1 MATKEINTPIVETKT
16 KNGVVTP
23 ITSGNGGGNS
33 DYNADSIKVLGG
45 MEAVRKRP
53 AMYIGSTGDLGLH
66 HLVYEVVDNSVDEA
80 LAGFATK
87 IEATIHIDNSVTVV
101 DDGRGIPVDD
111 MVIDGEKVSAA
122 QVVMTTLHAGGKFDS
137 STYKVSGGLH
147 GVGVSCVNALSE
159 ELDLEIWR
167 DGATWEQTY
176 SKGEPTS
183 KMKKVGAAKRRG
195 TKVHFL
201 PDRSIFTATE
211 YNYDTL
217 AQRLRELA
225 FLNKGLLI
233 TLTDERSTDAKTGE
247 AKHTDFKYNGGIAEF
262 IKHLNRGKQV
272 LHEKPIYMED
282 DRNNVHMEIGLQ
294 YNDGYSESVFSFA
307 NNINTVDGGTHLS
320 GFRMAL
326 TRTINYAGQQMGLF
340 KDVKE
345 NLTGDDVRE
354 GLVAVIS
361 VKLPQPQFEGQTKGK
376 LNSDIAG
383 VVQAFINERLGAFF
397 EQNSP
402 VAKKIINKAVD
413 AARAREAA
421 RKARDLTR
429 RKGALDSGGLPGKL
443 ADCSE
448 RDPNRCELFLVE
460 GESAGGTAK
469 QGRDR
474 RFQAILPLK
483 GKILNVEKAR
493 YDKMLGHEEIRA
505 MITALGC
512 GIGKDDFD
520 ATKLRYGKLILMTD
534 ADVDGSHIRTLLL
547 TFFFR
552 HMQELIK
559 RGNVFIAQPPLYSI
573 KKGKSMQYIKDDD
586 AFDKVMLKRAADG
599 LIVRYGEGAAKLEG
613 ANLTRFMSVLK
624 EYLNFFDK
632 VNKRLRDESVAE
644 LLPRL
649 DFSKHADFE
658 GDKKNPPKKI
668 ERLERELKKLQ
679 KDRKFKSVEA
689 VFDEEHNLWELRFVS
704 SQGSEH
710 KINWELASSAEYRQ
724 LLSKFKQIEPYLEPP
739 FVVEAVVKGAAAA
752 AEEEA
757 EDENAESE
765 AGESDG
771 KSGKKSAKAAT
782 GSGSG
787 SKTRAVIE
795 PVEKATARELFEYVK
810 KEGSRGYDVQRYKG
824 LGEMTA
830 PQLWETT
837 MDPERRTLLSVKLED
852 IAECETIFT
861 TLMGED
867 VEARR
872 KFIEENALDVKN
884 LDI

>member
-1 MATKEINTPIVETKT
+1 MATKEINTPIVDAKT
-16 KNGVVTP
+16 KNGKVTP
-23 ITSGNGGGNS
+23 ISAANGVSNGNS
-33 DYNADSIKVLGG
+33 EYTADSIKVLGG

-53 AMYIGSTGDLGLH
+53 AMYIGSTGELGLH

-87 IEATIHIDNSVTVV
+87 IEVTIHLDNSITVV

-111 MVIDGEKVSAA
+111 MDIDGEKVSAA

-159 ELDLEIWR
+159 ELELEIWR
-167 DGATWEQTY
+167 DGATWQQTY

-183 KMKKVGAAKRRG
+183 KMRKTGVAKVKRG
-195 TKVHFL
+195 TKVHFV
-201 PDRSIFTATE
+201 PDRSIFTETQ

-233 TLTDERSTDAKTGE
+233 TLTDERSTDSKSGE
-247 AKHTDFKYNGGIAEF
+247 AKHTEFKYNGGIAEF
-262 IKHLNRGKQV
+262 IKHLNRGKQL
-272 LHEKPIYMED
+272 LHDKPIYMEAE
-282 DRNNVHMEIGLQ
+282 RSGVVMEIGLQ
-294 YNDGYSESVFSFA
+294 YNDAYSETVFSFA

-320 GFRMAL
+320 GFRTAL

-383 VVQAFINERLGAFF
+383 VVTAFVNERLGAFF
-397 EQNSP
+397 EQNST

-493 YDKMLGHEEIRA
+493 YDKMLAHEEIRA
-505 MITALGC
+505 MITALGT
-512 GIGKDDFD
+512 GIAKDDFD
-520 ATKLRYGKLILMTD
+520 PTKVRYGKIILMTD

-552 HMQELIK
+552 HMQDLIK
-559 RGNVFIAQPPLYSI
+559 RGNIFIAQPPLFSL
-573 KKGKSMQYIKDDD
+573 KKGKSLQYIKDERE
-586 AFDKVMLKRAADG
+586 FVKVMVKRAADG
-599 LIVRYGEGAAKLEG
+599 LSVRYGEGAAKVEG
-613 ANLTRFMSVLK
+613 KDLARFMTVLD
-624 EYLNFFDK
+624 EYLGFFDK
-632 VNKRLRDESVAE
+632 LDKRVRNERVTE
-644 LLPRL
+644 LVPKL
-649 DFSKHADFE
+649 DLAKRTDFE
-658 GDKKNPPKKI
+658 GEKKEAPKKI
-668 ERLERELKKLQ
+668 ERLEREIKKLQ
-679 KDRKFKSVEA
+679 KDEGFKSVEA
-689 VFDEEHNLWELRFVS
+689 RFDEEHNLWEVAFVNKH
-704 SQGSEH
+704 GAEH
-710 KINWELASSAEYRQ
+710 VINWELASSAECRQ
-724 LLSKFKQIEPYLEPP
+724 MISKYKQIEPFMEPP
-739 FVVEAVVKGAAAA
+739 FVVETLVKAAPAGGNGDA
-752 AEEEA
+752 SGDEA
-757 EDENAESE
+757 ESTD
-765 AGESDG
+765 GEQED
-771 KSGKKSAKAAT
+771 KKPAPKAAKR
-782 GSGSG
+782 
-787 SKTRAVIE
+787 KTDIE
-795 PVEKATARELFEYVK
+795 VVEKTNARDLRDHVIN
-810 KEGSRGYDVQRYKG
+810 EGRKDFTIQRYKG

-837 MDPERRTLLSVKLED
+837 MDPERRTLLSVRLED